1 VDLSKGENALLLH
14 IREARE
20 NRETTAPKAEEL
32 GVGAA
37 SAYKVQAALGKGREV
52 IGYKMGLIG
61 PAKQV
66 QMGVDSPIYG
76 QVYRDMILASPVQL
90 GSFLQP
96 RLEPELAVI
105 LGEDLP
111 PQASPGAA
119 RLAIGGIYLAIDFLS
134 SVWEDYEFGAADV
147 VADNVS
153 GGGFLLGERLLNEP
167 LEGDLRLYHNGR
179 LLTEGPVGDVGDIEG
194 RLLWLSELV
203 GGLEAGQTIFLGS
216 PAAAQEATP
225 GTVELHGPRGSVLV
239 ADLQD

>member
-1 VDLSKGENALLLH
+1 
-14 IREARE
+14 
-20 NRETTAPKAEEL
+20 
-32 GVGAA
+32 
-37 SAYKVQAALGKGREV
+37 
-52 IGYKMGLIG
+52 
-61 PAKQV
+61 
-66 QMGVDSPIYG
+66 
-76 QVYRDMILASPVQL
+76 
-90 GSFLQP
+90 
-96 RLEPELAVI
+96 
-105 LGEDLP
+105 
-111 PQASPGAA
+111 
-119 RLAIGGIYLAIDFLS
+119 
-134 SVWEDYEFGAADV
+134 V

-167 LEGDLRLYHNGR
+167 LEGNLRLYHNGR

>member
-1 VDLSKGENALLLH
+1 MNQGEETLLSH

-20 NRETTAPKAEEL
+20 RRETTTPKAEEL
-32 GVGAA
+32 GVGIEG
-37 SAYKVQAALGKGREV
+37 AYRVQAALGEGREV

-61 PAKQV
+61 PAKQA

-76 QVYRDMILASPVQL
+76 LVYDDMILTSPVQL
-90 GSFLQP
+90 GTFLQP

-105 LGEDLP
+105 LGEDLSP
-111 PQASPGAA
+111 EASPGTVHS
-119 RLAIGGIYLAIDFLS
+119 AIGGIFVAIDFLS
-134 SVWEDYEFGAADV
+134 SVWADYEFGAADV

-167 LEGDLRLYHNGR
+167 LEGSLRLYHNGR
-179 LLTEGPVGDVGDIEG
+179 LLTEGLVGDVGDIEG
-194 RLLWLSELV
+194 RLLWLSEGV

-216 PAAAQEATP
+216 PAAAQEAGP

-239 ADLQD
+239 ANLQED